1 MIKLVPEKIVGY
13 NEVDEPL
20 FTLECYDDQAA
31 RLQLHDDLIY
41 PDSWPE
47 IAAAVQRALH
57 ELYPTI
63 AAV

>member
-13 NEVDEPL
+13 NEVGEPI

-31 RLQLHDDLIY
+31 RLCFHDDLVY

-57 ELYPTI
+57 ELYPGE
-63 AAV
+63 A